1 MKFSINDLQAKVRLQ
16 ASIGLKSFSMSTE
29 VKI

>member
-16 ASIGLKSFSMSTE
+16 ASIDQESFSISTE
-29 VKI
+29 IKI